1 MIDTRTRMTNVAH
14 RDGRRI
20 YLAVANEDG
29 VLFAARFLEQA
40 ILDTPSSIIMYMP
53 TDQG

>member
-20 YLAVANEDG
+20 YLAVAGEDG

-40 ILDTPSSIIMYMP
+40 ILDTPSSIIVYAP
-53 TDQG
+53 TDHG

>member
-1 MIDTRTRMTNVAH
+1 MLLIATVEGSTSQLQ
-14 RDGRRI
+14 I
-20 YLAVANEDG
+20 KDG

-40 ILDTPSSIIMYMP
+40 MLDTPSSIIMYTP